1 VVYASQVGDG
11 HICIPLCLGVS
22 AVLHPIR
29 LPEVF
34 ATGMF
39 LLIGAAIL
47 HLVVLATFGR
57 MPRVVGIVLIL
68 AYGIFL
74 YQGAFAG

>member
-1 VVYASQVGDG
+1 
-11 HICIPLCLGVS
+11 
-22 AVLHPIR
+22 
-29 LPEVF
+29 
-34 ATGMF
+34 MF

-57 MPRVVGIVLIL
+57 MPRVVGIILIL
-68 AYGIFL
+68 AYGVFL